1 MENELKINNMK
12 RVLYFSTAWCGPCKT
27 FKPVV
32 QQVSQEIGIPVTYID
47 ADQDKETAQKYN
59 INSVP
64 TIVIVDSVGS
74 MLYRNAGIMPKG
86 QLSQLLRTIG

>member
-1 MENELKINNMK
+1 MK
-12 RVLYFSTAWCGPCKT
+12 KVFYFSTKTCGPCKM

-32 QQVSQEIGIPVTYID
+32 QQVSQETGIPVTYLD
-47 ADQDKETAQKYN
+47 ADQDQEMAKTYN

-64 TIVIVDSVGS
+64 TIVIVDAVGS
-74 MLYRNAGIMPKG
+74 ILYRNAGIMPKG

>member
-12 RVLYFSTAWCGPCKT
+12 RVLYFSTAWCGPCNT

-32 QQVSQEIGIPVTYID
+32 QQVSQETGIPVTYID
-47 ADQDKETAQKYN
+47 ADQDKETAQKYS

>member
-1 MENELKINNMK
+1 LENELKINNMK

-32 QQVSQEIGIPVTYID
+32 QQVSQETGIPVTYID
-47 ADQDKETAQKYN
+47 ADQDKETAQKYS

>member
-1 MENELKINNMK
+1 LENELKINNMK
-12 RVLYFSTAWCGPCKT
+12 KVLYFSTAWCGPCKT

-32 QQVSQEIGIPVTYID
+32 QQVSQETGIPVTYLD
-47 ADQDKETAQKYN
+47 ADQDQEMAKKYN

>member
-1 MENELKINNMK
+1 MK

>member
-1 MENELKINNMK
+1 MK

-47 ADQDKETAQKYN
+47 ADQDKETAQKYS

>member
-1 MENELKINNMK
+1 MK
-12 RVLYFSTAWCGPCKT
+12 RVLYFSTAWCGPCKM

-32 QQVSQEIGIPVTYID
+32 QQVSQETGVQVTYID
-47 ADQDKETAQKYN
+47 ADQDQETAKKYN

-64 TIVIVDSVGS
+64 TIVIVDAAGG
-74 MLYRNAGIMPKG
+74 MLYRNAGVMPKG

>member
-32 QQVSQEIGIPVTYID
+32 QQVSQETGIPVTYID
-47 ADQDKETAQKYN
+47 ADQDKETAQKYS